1 MRKWVENGCKA
12 EDRDMVMKY
21 CRFLTHFRYPAAPYI
36 KFNFVLAKGV
46 RASLNDFVEAA
57 RRGDDE
63 KPQKVDADADP
74 ADKVDPDAKP
84 VKQEEK
90 GANEFEVSI

>member
-46 RASLNDFVEAA
+46 RASLHDFVEDAL
-57 RRGDDE
+57 RQDDE